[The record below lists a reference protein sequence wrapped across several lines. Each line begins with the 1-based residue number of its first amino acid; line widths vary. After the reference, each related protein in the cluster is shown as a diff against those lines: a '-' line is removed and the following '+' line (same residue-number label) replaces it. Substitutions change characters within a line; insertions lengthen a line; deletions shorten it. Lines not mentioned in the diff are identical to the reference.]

1 MLSLRLPE
9 DVEARLE
16 KLAKNTG
23 RTKTYYAREA
33 IELHLEDMEDLYLAE
48 KVYGD
53 YLAGKTTARPID
65 DVAREY
71 GL

>member
-1 MLSLRLPE
+1 MLSLRLSAEVE
-9 DVEARLE
+9 DRLE
-16 KLAKNTG
+16 KLAKSTG
-23 RTKTYYAREA
+23 RTKTYHAREA

-48 KVYGD
+48 KAYGD
-53 YLAGKTTARPID
+53 YLDGKTTSRPIE

>member
-9 DVEARLE
+9 DVEARLD

-23 RTKTYYAREA
+23 RTKTFYAREA

-48 KVYGD
+48 KAYGD
-53 YLAGKTTARPID
+53 YLAGKTTVRPIE
-65 DVAREY
+65 DVALEY